1 MGAEH
6 VALDPAFETCL
17 KISATERR
25 LVLVAGSAEELKEL
39 SIIII
44 SYFNN
49 KSCL

>member
-17 KISATERR
+17 KINAAERR

-39 SIIII
+39 SIII